1 VEVAW
6 NEATGLE
13 RIRNAGVRDMNES
26 LIPFLEPRRIAIIGV
41 SRTPE
46 RPGYMIISN
55 LKDAGFAGEVYPVNP
70 SGGEILGL
78 RIFKNVGE
86 LPENIDL
93 AVSMIPAEET
103 LELLRACVTKGIRNI
118 VLVSSGFSESGP
130 NGARLQGKIVHY
142 AKEKG
147 IRIMG
152 PNAVGPVN
160 TSINLVLPFYPLDSV
175 KRGGVAFIAQSG
187 QFSCPVMEFANSY
200 LHLGVSKS
208 IDVGNCSDL
217 DESDLLEYLERDIE
231 TKVIAIYMES
241 IRAGRSFLEVAK
253 RVSKK
258 KPVVIFKSGK
268 TEAGLKTAASHTGAM
283 AVNDSVFD
291 AALRQAGVI
300 RAKDLDEFLDLAK
313 IFDYAPV
320 AQGKRLAVVTYSGG
334 VGSMVADA
342 CDEFGLE
349 LAKLS
354 EETIEKIRRFL
365 LPSTN
370 ISNPLDCFSAGVP
383 ANVFDA
389 YKMATLA
396 FSEAPNIDLIL
407 SCFVV
412 NRAWTVDANRLL
424 DELKPFQTKPMAA
437 WVMGEYGRV
446 RDFTEILE
454 EGGIPVFASPERAV
468 KALGALWRYSKVV
481 REN

>member
-1 VEVAW
+1 M
-6 NEATGLE
+6 GLQGIGE
-13 RIRNAGVRDMNES
+13 ISMKKTNKS
-26 LIPFLEPRRIAIIGV
+26 LIPFLEPKRIAIIGV
-41 SRTPE
+41 SRTSD
-46 RPGYMIISN
+46 RPGYMLIKN
-55 LKDAGFAGEVYPVNP
+55 LKDAGFEGEVYPVNP
-70 SGGEILGL
+70 SGGKILGFE
-78 RIFKNVGE
+78 IYKSIGE
-86 LPENIDL
+86 LPENVDL
-93 AVSMIPAEET
+93 LVSMISAGET
-103 LELLRACVTKGIRNI
+103 PELLGACVSKGIRNI

-130 NGARLQGKIVHY
+130 NGARLQGKIVNY
-142 AKEKG
+142 AKKKG

-160 TSINLVLPFYPLDSV
+160 TSINLVLPFYPLNSV
-175 KRGGVAFIAQSG
+175 RRGGVAFIAQSG
-187 QFSCPVMEFANSY
+187 QFCCPVMEFANSY

-217 DESDLLEYLERDIE
+217 DESDLLEYLEKDRE

-241 IRAGRSFLEVAK
+241 IRAGRRFLEVAK

-258 KPVVIFKSGK
+258 KPVVVFKSGK
-268 TEAGLKTAASHTGAM
+268 TEAGFKTAASHTGAM

-320 AQGKRLAVVTYSGG
+320 PQGKRLAVVTYSGG

-354 EETIEKIRRFL
+354 KETIEKIRPFL
-365 LPSTN
+365 PPSTN

-383 ANVFDA
+383 ANVSDA
-389 YKMATLA
+389 YKMPTLA

-412 NRAWTVDANRLL
+412 NRVWTIDVKMLL
-424 DELKPFQTKPMAA
+424 DKLKPFRTKPMAA

-468 KALGALWRYSKVV
+468 KALGALWKYSTVIRKI
-481 REN
+481 